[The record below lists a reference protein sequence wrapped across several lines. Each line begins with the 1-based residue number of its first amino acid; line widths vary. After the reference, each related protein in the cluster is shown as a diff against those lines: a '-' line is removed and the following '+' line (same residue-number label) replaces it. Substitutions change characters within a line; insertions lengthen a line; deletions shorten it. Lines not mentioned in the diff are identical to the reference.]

1 MCGLFIHGRDRL
13 HFFTKH
19 SKLIGWLANIITIVG
34 VTLTSF
40 DVYPLNIAVLSLACV
55 FWVITGLLWKKPELW
70 TLNAL
75 ICVIY
80 LYGLVR

>member
-1 MCGLFIHGRDRL
+1 MDRL
-13 HFFTKH
+13 SLGKIVLQFFKNN
-19 SKLIGWLANIITIVG
+19 SKLISWLANIITVVG

-40 DVYPLNIAVLSLACV
+40 DVYPLNIIILTLAGV
-55 FWVITGLLWKKPELW
+55 FWVITGILWKKPELW

-80 LYGLVR
+80 LYGLFR